1 MKRSILL
8 ALVMAA
14 TLCGAGEYSNRRAPG
29 FSLYDSHL
37 VQHDPQDYRGKLVLV
52 DFMLTTCPVCQKLAD
67 VLVKVKANYGD
78 RIAVMSVMTG
88 PDNYQTADEF
98 AAAYKITWPMLLDS
112 GQVMMSYMKLT
123 PSNPQVHFPHLFL
136 IDGDGMIRND
146 FEGDKEPVT
155 VESLSKE
162 IDKLLHPTKGT

>member
-8 ALVMAA
+8 ALVLVA
-14 TLCGAGEYSNRRAPG
+14 TVCGAGEYSNRRAPG

-78 RIAVMSVMTG
+78 RIAIMSVMTG
-88 PDNYQTADEF
+88 PRAALLTSPLPNPVSQTDVPPSRRLCRRVQNYLANVARFRPGHDVLHEVDAVKSAD
-98 AAAYKITWPMLLDS
+98 A
-112 GQVMMSYMKLT
+112 
-123 PSNPQVHFPHLFL
+123 
-136 IDGDGMIRND
+136 
-146 FEGDKEPVT
+146 
-155 VESLSKE
+155 LSASVS
-162 IDKLLHPTKGT
+162 D